1 MSVTVRKFGVTKKGE
16 KVSLYTIKN
25 SNGTEADVMDFGATL
40 VAFRMKDKSGIV
52 KDLVLGFDEAKPYF
66 KDGNLF
72 GATVGPIANRT
83 AKAKFVL
90 NGKEYLLKP
99 NDGENNLHTSHKKGF
114 QKRLFKGEAGK
125 NSVTFSIKKK
135 DMSMGHPGNLDV
147 KVTYTLTDKD
157 ELKIHYYAT
166 SDKETYI
173 NLTNHS
179 YFNLNGHDSGNIFH
193 ETVRI
198 FADAYTPVAKGA
210 IPTGEIAPVEGTPM
224 DFRTEKEVCKD
235 FTYAFSQIEMVNGYD
250 HNYVLAETDYPFR
263 EIAEVFDDRSGIRMT
278 VSTDLP
284 GVQFYT
290 GNWVNVESAK
300 GGVPY
305 GPRQGLCL
313 ETQYFPNS
321 VNEKNFKK
329 PEFGPEKP
337 FDSETVYRF
346 EVVK

>member
-25 SNGTEADVMDFGATL
+25 SNGTEADVTDFGATL

-90 NGKEYLLKP
+90 DGKEYLLKQ

-157 ELKIHYYAT
+157 E
-166 SDKETYI
+166 
-173 NLTNHS
+173 
-179 YFNLNGHDSGNIFH
+179 
-193 ETVRI
+193 
-198 FADAYTPVAKGA
+198 
-210 IPTGEIAPVEGTPM
+210 M
-224 DFRTEKEVCKD
+224 
-235 FTYAFSQIEMVNGYD
+235 
-250 HNYVLAETDYPFR
+250 
-263 EIAEVFDDRSGIRMT
+263 
-278 VSTDLP
+278 
-284 GVQFYT
+284 
-290 GNWVNVESAK
+290 
-300 GGVPY
+300 
-305 GPRQGLCL
+305 
-313 ETQYFPNS
+313 
-321 VNEKNFKK
+321 
-329 PEFGPEKP
+329 
-337 FDSETVYRF
+337 
-346 EVVK
+346 

>member
-166 SDKETYI
+166 TDKETYI

-224 DFRTEKEVCKD
+224 DFTEGKTIGRD
-235 FTYAFSQIEMVNGYD
+235 FDLNYEQLKLTNGYD
-250 HNYVLAETDYPFR
+250 HNFVIDGYDGTLRHFATLKSNKTGIVLDGYTT
-263 EIAEVFDDRSGIRMT
+263 M
-278 VSTDLP
+278 P
-284 GVQFYT
+284 GVQVYA
-290 GNWVNVESAK
+290 GNFVESDEGKNGASYRAHD
-300 GGVPY
+300 GV
-305 GPRQGLCL
+305 CL
-313 ETQYFPNS
+313 ETQFFPNS
-321 VNEKNFKK
+321 ANQEGFVSPVINGNE
-329 PEFGPEKP
+329 EYCYRTE
-337 FDSETVYRF
+337 YRF
-346 EVVK
+346 SC

>member
-1 MSVTVRKFGVTKKGE
+1 MSVTERKFGVTKKGE
-16 KVSLYTIKN
+16 KVTLYTIKN
-25 SNGTEADVMDFGATL
+25 SRGTEADVMNFGATL
-40 VAFRMKDKSGIV
+40 VALRMKDKNGIQ

-83 AKAKFVL
+83 AKARFTL
-90 NGKEYLLKP
+90 NGKEYLLKA

-114 QKRLFKGEAGK
+114 QKRLFKGHAGD
-125 NSVTFSIKKK
+125 NSVTFSVSKK

-157 ELKIHYYAT
+157 ELKISYYAT
-166 SDKETYI
+166 TDKDTYI

-193 ETVRI
+193 EKVRI
-198 FADAYTPVAKGA
+198 FADAFTPVVKGA
-210 IPTGEIAPVEGTPM
+210 IPTGEIRSVEGTPM
-224 DFRTEKEVCKD
+224 DFRKGKEVCSD
-235 FTYAFSQIEMVNGYD
+235 FTYAYDQIEFVNGYD
-250 HNYVLAETDYPFR
+250 HNYVLTKTDARFR
-263 EIAEVFDDRSGIRMT
+263 EIAEVTDEYSGIRMT

-300 GGVPY
+300 GGVSY

-313 ETQYFPNS
+313 ETQYFPNFA
-321 VNEKNFKK
+321 NEANFEK
-329 PEFGPEKP
+329 PDFGPGKP
-337 FDSETVYRF
+337 FKSETVYSF
-346 EVVK
+346 EVIK